1 VGADHCFSFAGTKNK
16 QQQGQLLWTGSVFLF
31 RQLRDPRGGYPMR
44 KLVLALL
51 LLLPTTFLYAAKPQP
66 NPADYTITVHV
77 VFSRS
82 EPYGEGVN
90 YQPLQQLET
99 VINGQQVELRT
110 NNPGVLA
117 LNDYKARIIPTKGIK
132 NANASDVY
140 LTYELLLPD
149 GTTREYMVAGLGPKA
164 DTDAAPAPTHP

>member
-1 VGADHCFSFAGTKNK
+1 
-16 QQQGQLLWTGSVFLF
+16 
-31 RQLRDPRGGYPMR
+31 MR
-44 KLVLALL
+44 KLILALF

-82 EPYGEGVN
+82 EPYGEGAL
-90 YQPLQQLET
+90 YQPFQELVT

-110 NNPGVLA
+110 TNAGVLA
-117 LNDYKARIIPTKGIK
+117 LNNYKARVIPTRGVPK

-140 LTYELLLPD
+140 LTYEFLLPD
-149 GTTREYMVAGLGPKA
+149 GTTRTYDVTGLGPKA
-164 DTDAAPAPTHP
+164 DPTQSPDTATHP